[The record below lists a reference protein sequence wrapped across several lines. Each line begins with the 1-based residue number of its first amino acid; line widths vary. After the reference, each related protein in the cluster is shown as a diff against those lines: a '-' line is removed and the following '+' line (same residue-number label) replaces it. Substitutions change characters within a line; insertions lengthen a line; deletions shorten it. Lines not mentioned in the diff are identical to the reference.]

1 MRRAV
6 YYIPWTEKSVILR
19 PDMVICGAILGM
31 EETGDGCMVFKCG
44 GKRIPNMENLDL
56 PKT

>member
-1 MRRAV
+1 MHD
-6 YYIPWTEKSVILR
+6 IPWTEKSVILR

-56 PKT
+56 PKI